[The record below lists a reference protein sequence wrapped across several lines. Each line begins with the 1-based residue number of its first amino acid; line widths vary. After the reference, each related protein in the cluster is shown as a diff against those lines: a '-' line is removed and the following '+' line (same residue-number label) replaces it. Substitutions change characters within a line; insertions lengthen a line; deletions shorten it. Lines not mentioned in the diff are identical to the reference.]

1 MKKRVLITGSFGKIG
16 EAVLKDLVQATDYEI
31 LALSGFSESKRPFW
45 KDYHYKIDIM
55 DFISLKNV
63 VLDFAPDII
72 INAAGY
78 TNVDLAE
85 EERADCWKLNV
96 DLVNRLSRFAAIL
109 DSHLIQISSDY
120 IFDGKNGPYAENAHP
135 APINFYGKS
144 KLAAENLLHTVDINK
159 TIIRT
164 NFLYGAS
171 SIGKETFVSGLIK
184 ALQNGSRIIIVN
196 SLYSNPVLTT
206 DIAFGIRQIL
216 EQEYFGIVNF
226 AGPDYL
232 SRYQIALKVAEVFD
246 LDSSLIEPVEIN
258 NISLMAARPIR
269 AGLLTSKVLK
279 DLHIDFQGL
288 EEGLREYKSQL
299 ELQNALE
306 NPQKVMNLN

>member
-1 MKKRVLITGSFGKIG
+1 MRKRVLITGSFGKIG
-16 EAVLKDLVQATDYEI
+16 EALIKDLVQATDYEI
-31 LALSGFSESKRPFW
+31 LALSGFSELKRPFW

-120 IFDGKNGPYAENAHP
+120 IFDGKNGPYAENAQP

-144 KLAAENLLHTVDINK
+144 KLAAENILHTVDINK

-164 NFLYGAS
+164 NFLYGTS
-171 SIGKETFVSGLIK
+171 SIGKETFISGLIK
-184 ALQNGSRIIIVN
+184 ALQNRSRIIIVN
-196 SLYSNPVLTT
+196 SLYSNPVFTT

-246 LDSSLIEPVEIN
+246 LDPSLIEPVEIN
-258 NISLMAARPIR
+258 NISLMAVRPIR